1 MTAADRQDGVP
12 RDDVLGGSDDL
23 FGSFRGEGR
32 SVYVSLLAD
41 TNFRRFFLATLTSSL
56 GDWIGLFA
64 ILALTESIV
73 GQGQASRATAFAFSG
88 VMIARILPIMILGPV
103 AGVYADRWDR
113 KRTLVATDVA
123 RGVIMAIIPFSQDFL
138 QLFVASFLVEVL
150 SMLFAPAKEAT
161 LPNIVPRRRL
171 AQANQ
176 LTLTVTYGTLPVG
189 GVALALFVGLAG
201 LLFPDWG
208 FLQSRPASLA
218 IWVNALTFFGSA
230 YLFWQMRVPGNG
242 GARARYADREM
253 PSAWKQLK
261 EGLTFI
267 ATHPRIRALITGVMA
282 AAFAGGVLIPVAK
295 LFVSVIGAGDTA
307 FGLLVAAVGVGM
319 LAGLL
324 AAVRAS
330 ERFGRM
336 RVFAPGIGLGGLF
349 LGITALMPNVWA
361 AAAGAFFVGVG
372 AGLAFV
378 TGYTQLQVDA
388 GDQVRGR
395 AFAAFNTGVRLA
407 IFAALVIA
415 PALVGVLGTEPSAGY
430 AIGGVRIT
438 MILAGGVAIVG
449 AVWSWWQHERPGGPD
464 GVLDLGTTEEA
475 PPQRGLFVV
484 FEGGEGAGKST
495 QMRLLR
501 AQIERAGHDV
511 LVTREPGG
519 TALGERVREL
529 LLDPRSQI
537 DERAEALLYA
547 AARAQHAV
555 DVILP
560 ALRAGT
566 VVLSDRFV
574 TSSIVYQGAA
584 RGLGEQH
591 IDELNRWG
599 TRGLTPDVVILLD
612 IDADEGLRR
621 SRGDPDRVEAE
632 GVRFHRLVNDAFRRL
647 AQTDPD
653 RHLVL
658 DATRPVED
666 LHAEITSYVLDVLGR
681 SGREARAQSEVST

>member
-1 MTAADRQDGVP
+1 MA
-12 RDDVLGGSDDL
+12 RDDVLSGSDDL

-32 SVYVSLLAD
+32 SVYVSLLAER
-41 TNFRRFFLATLTSSL
+41 NFRRFFLATLTSSL

-88 VMIARILPIMILGPV
+88 VMIARILPIMLLGPV

-113 KRTLVATDVA
+113 KRTLVATDIA
-123 RGVIMAIIPFSQDFL
+123 RGTIMAIIPFSQDFL
-138 QLFVASFLVEVL
+138 QLFVASFLVEVV

-171 AQANQ
+171 VQANQ
-176 LTLTVTYGTLPVG
+176 LNLSVTYGTLPLG
-189 GVALALFVGLAG
+189 GVALALFVAAAG
-201 LLFPDWG
+201 LFPGWE

-218 IWVNALTFFGSA
+218 IWINALTFFGSA
-230 YLFWQMRVPGNG
+230 YLFSRMHIPRNG
-242 GARARYADREM
+242 GARARHADREM
-253 PSAWKQLK
+253 PSAWEQLK
-261 EGLTFI
+261 EGLRFI

-282 AAFAGGVLIPVAK
+282 AAFAGGALVPIAK
-295 LFVSVIGAGDTA
+295 LFVSVIGAGDSA
-307 FGLLVAAVGVGM
+307 FGFLVAAVGVGM
-319 LAGLL
+319 LAGLVS
-324 AAVRAS
+324 AVRVA

-349 LGITALMPNVWA
+349 TIITALMPSVWT
-361 AAAGAFFVGVG
+361 AAAGAFGVGLG

-415 PALVGVLGTEPSAGY
+415 PALVGVIGTEPSNGY

-438 MILAGGVAIVG
+438 MMIAGLVALVG

-464 GVLDLGTTEEA
+464 GHLDLGSTEPE
-475 PPQRGLFVV
+475 PSRHGMFIV

-501 AQIERAGHDV
+501 GAVERRGVEV
-511 LVTREPGG
+511 LMTREPGG

-529 LLDPRSQI
+529 LLDPGAEV
-537 DERAEALLYA
+537 DDRAEALLYA
-547 AARAQHAV
+547 AARAQHAA
-555 DVILP
+555 DVIRP
-560 ALRAGT
+560 ALERGA
-566 VVLSDRFV
+566 VVLSDRYV
-574 TSSIVYQGAA
+574 ASSIVYQGSA
-584 RGLGEQH
+584 RGLGEDH
-591 IDELNRWG
+591 IGELNRWG
-599 TRGLTPDVVILLD
+599 TGGLAADIVILLD

-621 SRGDPDRVEAE
+621 SGGEPDRLEAE
-632 GVRFHRLVNDAFRRL
+632 GVGFHRIVNDAFRRL
-647 AQTDPD
+647 AETDPD
-653 RHLVL
+653 RYLVL

-666 LHAEITSYVLDVLGR
+666 LHAEIAAHVLDRLEEGK
-681 SGREARAQSEVST
+681 REQTEVGT

>member
-1 MTAADRQDGVP
+1 MARE
-12 RDDVLGGSDDL
+12 DVLGGSDDL

-41 TNFRRFFLATLTSSL
+41 TNYRRFFLATLTSSL

-88 VMIARILPIMILGPV
+88 VMIARILPIMLLGPV

-123 RGVIMAIIPFSQDFL
+123 RGSIMAIIPFSQDFL
-138 QLFVASFLVEVL
+138 QLFVASFLVEVV

-171 AQANQ
+171 VQANQ
-176 LTLTVTYGTLPVG
+176 LNLSVTYGTLPLG
-189 GVALALFVGLAG
+189 GVALALFVALAG
-201 LLFPDWG
+201 LFSDWE
-208 FLQSRPASLA
+208 FLQARPASLA
-218 IWVNALTFFGSA
+218 IWINALTFFGSA
-230 YLFWQMRVPGNG
+230 YLFSRMHIPRN
-242 GARARYADREM
+242 GARARHAGREM
-253 PSAWKQLK
+253 PSAWEQLK
-261 EGLTFI
+261 EGLRFI
-267 ATHPRIRALITGVMA
+267 ASHPRIRALIAGVMA
-282 AAFAGGVLIPVAK
+282 AAFAGGALVPIAK
-295 LFVSVIGAGDTA
+295 LFVSVIGAGDSA

-319 LAGLL
+319 LAGLVS
-324 AAVRAS
+324 AVRAA

-349 LGITALMPNVWA
+349 LVITALTPNVWA
-361 AAAGAFFVGVG
+361 ASVGAFFVGVG

-407 IFAALVIA
+407 IFAALVVA
-415 PALVGVLGTEPSAGY
+415 PALVGVIGTEPSNGY
-430 AIGGVRIT
+430 TIGGVRIT
-438 MILAGGVAIVG
+438 MMLAGAVALAG
-449 AVWSWWQHERPGGPD
+449 AAWTWWQHERPSATTGE
-464 GVLDLGTTEEA
+464 LDLGASDAE
-475 PPQRGLFVV
+475 PVRRGLFVV

-501 AQIERAGHDV
+501 AEVERAGHEV
-511 LVTREPGG
+511 MLTREPGG
-519 TALGERVREL
+519 TELGERVREL
-529 LLDPRSQI
+529 VLDPGSEI
-537 DERAEALLYA
+537 DDRAEALLYA
-547 AARAQHAV
+547 AARAQHAAV
-555 DVILP
+555 VIRP
-560 ALRAGT
+560 ALEDGT

-574 TSSIVYQGAA
+574 SSSIVYQGVA
-584 RGLGEQH
+584 RGLGEEH

-599 TRGLTPDVVILLD
+599 TGGLAPDLVILLD

-621 SRGDPDRVEAE
+621 SRGEPDRVEAE
-632 GVRFHRLVNDAFRRL
+632 GVGFHRVVNDAFRRL
-647 AQTDPD
+647 AETDPG
-653 RHLVL
+653 RYLVL
-658 DATRPVED
+658 DARRPVED
-666 LHAEITSYVLDVLGR
+666 LHDEITSHVLGML
-681 SGREARAQSEVST
+681 GADAREERAETEVIT